1 MCPLPARG
9 RTSSCLLKVSSLL
22 GSRKHSAIPAGDRP
36 TYRWTERSVKT
47 QKGCWKQTALPCL
60 PSMEYL
66 QPMPEELFSSSV
78 VSDCFATPWTIVHQ
92 APLSVGFPRHWS
104 WSGLPFPSPGDLPD
118 PGIKPTSPASPALQ
132 AGSSS
137 LSHQVSPAWREP
149 RSNWKTRTAKGRV
162 EFDIEWGLQ
171 VFWIPGEENRL
182 SHGPSCHVAWALTVL

>member
-1 MCPLPARG
+1 
-9 RTSSCLLKVSSLL
+9 
-22 GSRKHSAIPAGDRP
+22 
-36 TYRWTERSVKT
+36 
-47 QKGCWKQTALPCL
+47 
-60 PSMEYL
+60 MEYL

-118 PGIKPTSPASPALQ
+118 PGIKPASPASPALQ

-149 RSNWKTRTAKGRV
+149 RSNWKTLTAKGRV
-162 EFDIEWGLQ
+162 EFDTEWGLQ

-182 SHGPSCHVAWALTVL
+182 SHGPSCHVAWALTVLEAWKIWSTTFINFFFPHLEKSQKISE